1 MRGADYQTAGMFSY
15 ISPEGLV
22 PQNHPLRAIRPLV
35 NAALERLSPQFDKIY
50 APSGRD
56 SIAPER
62 LLRALLLQALFS
74 VRSERQL
81 MEQITYNMMFRWFVG
96 LSMDAPVW
104 DVTVFTKN
112 RERLLQ
118 GDIARGFLAAILV
131 DPQVKPLLSD
141 EHFSVD
147 GTMIEA
153 WASMKSFRP
162 KDGSGEPPTLG
173 RNGEVDFRGEAR
185 SNQTHASTTDADAR
199 LYKKAAGQA
208 AKLCHIGHA
217 LMENRNGLVVDTSL
231 TKATGTAEREAA
243 IAMIGDLPDDGRIT
257 LGTDKGYDTQEFVAE
272 MRRLGVTPHVTQNSK
287 GRRSAIDGRTTR
299 HVGYAASLRIRKRI
313 EEVFGWMKTVGGL
326 RKTRHRGTA
335 RVGWMFTF
343 VAAAYNLVRL
353 PKLLAGAV

>member
-1 MRGADYQTAGMFSY
+1 MRGADYQTPTMFSY
-15 ISPEGLV
+15 VSPEGLV

-35 NAALERLSPQFDKIY
+35 NAALQRLSPQFDKIY
-50 APSGRD
+50 APGGRD

-62 LLRALLLQALFS
+62 LLWALLLQALFS

-96 LSMDAPVW
+96 LSMDASVW
-104 DVTVFTKN
+104 DVTVFTKT

-147 GTMIEA
+147 GTLIEA

-162 KDGSGEPPTLG
+162 KDGSGEPPTSG
-173 RNGEVDFRGEAR
+173 RNGEVDFRGEPR

-243 IAMIGDLPDDGRIT
+243 IAMIGDLPDDGRIA
-257 LGTDKGYDTQEFVAE
+257 LGTDKGYDTQDFVAE
-272 MRRLGVTPHVTQNSK
+272 MRRLGVTPHVTQNTK

-299 HVGYAASLRIRKRI
+299 HVGYAASLRVRKRI

-343 VAAAYNLVRL
+343 VAAASNLVRL
-353 PKLLAGAV
+353 PKLLAAAV

>member
-1 MRGADYQTAGMFSY
+1 MRKFGFPNRLRDDSIAHPIELRTFSSARCRLSDCWDVQLHQPRGIGAAKS
-15 ISPEGLV
+15 
-22 PQNHPLRAIRPLV
+22 LRAIRPLV
-35 NAALERLSPQFDKIY
+35 NAALQRLSPQFDKIY

-131 DPQVKPLLSD
+131 DPHVKPLLSD

-147 GTMIEA
+147 GTLIEA
-153 WASMKSFRP
+153 WAKLAKVPPASAGGRPAEGSMKSFRP
-162 KDGSGEPPTLG
+162 KDGSGEPPTTG
-173 RNGEVDFRGEAR
+173 RNGEVDFRGEPR
-185 SNQTHASTTDADAR
+185 TNETHASTTDADAR

-208 AKLCHIGHA
+208 AKLA
-217 LMENRNGLVVDTSL
+217 TS
-231 TKATGTAEREAA
+231 GTR
-243 IAMIGDLPDDGRIT
+243 
-257 LGTDKGYDTQEFVAE
+257 
-272 MRRLGVTPHVTQNSK
+272 
-287 GRRSAIDGRTTR
+287 
-299 HVGYAASLRIRKRI
+299 
-313 EEVFGWMKTVGGL
+313 
-326 RKTRHRGTA
+326 
-335 RVGWMFTF
+335 
-343 VAAAYNLVRL
+343 
-353 PKLLAGAV
+353 

>member
-1 MRGADYQTAGMFSY
+1 MRGADCQTAAMFSY

-22 PQNHPLRAIRPLV
+22 LQNHPLRAIRPLV
-35 NAALERLSPQFDKIY
+35 NAALQRLSPQFDKIY
-50 APSGRD
+50 APGGRD

-104 DVTVFTKN
+104 DATVFTKN

-147 GTMIEA
+147 GTLIEA

-162 KDGSGEPPTLG
+162 KDGSGEPPAPG
-173 RNGEVDFRGEAR
+173 RNGEVDFRGEPR
-185 SNQTHASTTDADAR
+185 SNQTHASTTEADAR

-257 LGTDKGYDTQEFVAE
+257 LGTDKGYDTQDFVAE
-272 MRRLGVTPHVTQNSK
+272 MRRLGVTPHVTQNTK
-287 GRRSAIDGRTTR
+287 GDVTPVVS
-299 HVGYAASLRIRKRI
+299 SN
-313 EEVFGWMKTVGGL
+313 WS
-326 RKTRHRGTA
+326 
-335 RVGWMFTF
+335 
-343 VAAAYNLVRL
+343 
-353 PKLLAGAV
+353 

>member
-1 MRGADYQTAGMFSY
+1 MRGADCQTAAMFSY
-15 ISPEGLV
+15 LSPEALV
-22 PQNHPLRAIRPLV
+22 PQNHPLRAIHPLV
-35 NAALERLSPQFDKIY
+35 NAALQRLSGRFEQMY
-50 APSGRD
+50 APRGRD
-56 SIAPER
+56 SISPEK

-112 RERLLQ
+112 RDRLLA
-118 GDIARGFLAAILV
+118 GDVARGFLAAVLV

-147 GTMIEA
+147 GTLIEA

-162 KDGSGEPPTLG
+162 KDGSGGPPAPG
-173 RNGEVDFRGEAR
+173 RNGEVDFRGEPR
-185 SNQTHASTTDADAR
+185 SNDTHASTTDPDAR

-208 AKLCHIGHA
+208 AKLCHMGHV

-243 IAMIGDLPDDGRIT
+243 IAMVEALPDDGRIT
-257 LGTDKGYDTQEFVAE
+257 LGTDKSYDTPHASPHFASMTE
-272 MRRLGVTPHVTQNSK
+272 MVRA
-287 GRRSAIDGRTTR
+287 SATVRAGLPDGRVVTS
-299 HVGYAASLRIRKRI
+299 G
-313 EEVFGWMKTVGGL
+313 
-326 RKTRHRGTA
+326 
-335 RVGWMFTF
+335 
-343 VAAAYNLVRL
+343 
-353 PKLLAGAV
+353 